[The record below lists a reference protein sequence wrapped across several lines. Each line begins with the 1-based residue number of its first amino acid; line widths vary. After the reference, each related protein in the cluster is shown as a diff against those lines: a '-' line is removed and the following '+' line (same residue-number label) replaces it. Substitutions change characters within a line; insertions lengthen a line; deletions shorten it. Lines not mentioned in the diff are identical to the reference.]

1 MTISNS
7 SRCNLP
13 LILACLM
20 LFSWSAASMA
30 ATPQN
35 LTIVNQ
41 TGEDLLNIHLQRGKV
56 TQFMRLDMTPG
67 NSEEIEN
74 PGGTAELR
82 LDTGLAL
89 WTFSRVPLGQAKSLT
104 FGPQPDALTVATGKG
119 ESLQFRA
126 GMRSLLP
133 DENSGPVCALDQFRP
148 GMRMKDVC
156 ALLDQSPPHD
166 DNDAVL
172 TSLGFAGMVWA
183 ARLLPGQVENGKP
196 GIARTKGPD
205 RLEHMELRRKL
216 DAATLNK
223 LLTTLYAQGYAPW
236 QAELPGLDMNFVEMP
251 KTDTAKHREILQQVL
266 DYFMSA
272 GQGEAT
278 IMLAPASMLP
288 QLADADKPQSDVQL
302 FTLTLRHS
310 SKNLVVDV
318 AAYQASEG
326 GR

>member
-1 MTISNS
+1 
-7 SRCNLP
+7 
-13 LILACLM
+13 
-20 LFSWSAASMA
+20 
-30 ATPQN
+30 
-35 LTIVNQ
+35 
-41 TGEDLLNIHLQRGKV
+41 
-56 TQFMRLDMTPG
+56 
-67 NSEEIEN
+67 
-74 PGGTAELR
+74 
-82 LDTGLAL
+82 
-89 WTFSRVPLGQAKSLT
+89 
-104 FGPQPDALTVATGKG
+104 
-119 ESLQFRA
+119 
-126 GMRSLLP
+126 
-133 DENSGPVCALDQFRP
+133 
-148 GMRMKDVC
+148 MRMKDVC

-196 GIARTKGPD
+196 GIARTNGPD

-278 IMLAPASMLP
+278 IMLAPAAMLP
-288 QLADADKPQSDVQL
+288 KLADADKPQSDVQL

>member
-1 MTISNS
+1 
-7 SRCNLP
+7 
-13 LILACLM
+13 
-20 LFSWSAASMA
+20 MA
-30 ATPQN
+30 AAPQN
-35 LTIVNQ
+35 LTIANN

-56 TQFMRLDMTPG
+56 TQFMRLDMPPG
-67 NSEEIEN
+67 GSEEIEN
-74 PGGTAELR
+74 PGGMVELR

-89 WTFSRVPLGQAKSLT
+89 WTFSRVPLAQAVSLT
-104 FGPQPDALTVATGKG
+104 FGPQPDTLTLMMGKG
-119 ESLQFRA
+119 DNRQFSARV
-126 GMRSLLP
+126 RSLLP

-148 GMRMKDVC
+148 GMYMKDVC

-183 ARLLPGQVENGKP
+183 ARLLPGQAENGKS
-196 GIARTKGPD
+196 GLFRSAGPD

-223 LLTTLYAQGYAPW
+223 LLATLYAQGYAPW

-251 KTDTAKHREILQQVL
+251 KSDSARHKEILQQVL
-266 DYFMSA
+266 DYFMAS

-278 IMLAPASMLP
+278 VMLAPSAMLP
-288 QLADADKPQSDVQL
+288 NLADADKPQSDVQL

>member
-20 LFSWSAASMA
+20 LFLWSTASMA

-41 TGEDLLNIHLQRGKV
+41 TGEDLLNIHLQKGKV

-148 GMRMKDVC
+148 GMRM
-156 ALLDQSPPHD
+156 
-166 DNDAVL
+166 
-172 TSLGFAGMVWA
+172 
-183 ARLLPGQVENGKP
+183 
-196 GIARTKGPD
+196 
-205 RLEHMELRRKL
+205 
-216 DAATLNK
+216 
-223 LLTTLYAQGYAPW
+223 
-236 QAELPGLDMNFVEMP
+236 
-251 KTDTAKHREILQQVL
+251 
-266 DYFMSA
+266 
-272 GQGEAT
+272 
-278 IMLAPASMLP
+278 
-288 QLADADKPQSDVQL
+288 
-302 FTLTLRHS
+302 
-310 SKNLVVDV
+310 
-318 AAYQASEG
+318 
-326 GR
+326 

>member
-7 SRCNLP
+7 SRRALP
-13 LILACLM
+13 LILVGFIFL
-20 LFSWSAASMA
+20 LWSAASMA
-30 ATPQN
+30 AAPQSLSIAN
-35 LTIVNQ
+35 KTD
-41 TGEDLLNIHLQRGKV
+41 EDLLNIHLQRGKV
-56 TQFMRLDMTPG
+56 TQFMRLDMPPG
-67 NSEEIEN
+67 GSEEIEN
-74 PGGTAELR
+74 PGGTVELR

-89 WTFSRVPLGQAKSLT
+89 WTFSRVPLAQAVSIT
-104 FGPQPDALTVATGKG
+104 FGPQPDTLTLIAGKG
-119 ESLQFRA
+119 NSRQFSARV
-126 GMRSLLP
+126 RSLLP
-133 DENSGPVCALDQFRP
+133 DENSGPVCNLDQFRP
-148 GMRMKDVC
+148 GMHMKDVC

-183 ARLLPGQVENGKP
+183 ARLLPGQAENGKS
-196 GIARTKGPD
+196 GILRSTGPD

-251 KTDTAKHREILQQVL
+251 KSDTAKHKEILQKVL
-266 DYFMSA
+266 DYFLAS

-278 IMLAPASMLP
+278 VMLAPAAMLP
-288 QLADADKPQSDVQL
+288 KLADADKPQSDVQL

>member
-1 MTISNS
+1 MIISNS
-7 SRCNLP
+7 SRLGLP
-13 LILACLM
+13 LVLACFIFL
-20 LFSWSAASMA
+20 LWSTASMA
-30 ATPQN
+30 AAPQN
-35 LTIVNQ
+35 LSIANN
-41 TGEDLLNIHLQRGKV
+41 TGEDLLNIHLQKGKV
-56 TQFMRLDMTPG
+56 TQFMRLDMPPG
-67 NSEEIEN
+67 GSEEIEN
-74 PGGTAELR
+74 PGGTVELR

-89 WTFSRVPLGQAKSLT
+89 WTFSRVPLAQAASLT
-104 FGPQPDALTVATGKG
+104 FGPQPDTLTLVTGKG
-119 ESLQFRA
+119 DKRQFSAR
-126 GMRSLLP
+126 MRSLLP

-148 GMRMKDVC
+148 GMHMKDVC

-183 ARLLPGQVENGKP
+183 ARLLPGQAENGKS
-196 GIARTKGPD
+196 GIFRSAGPD

-216 DAATLNK
+216 DAATLHK

-236 QAELPGLDMNFVEMP
+236 QAEFPGLDMNFVEMP
-251 KTDTAKHREILQQVL
+251 KSDSARHKEILQQVL
-266 DYFMSA
+266 DYFMAS

-278 IMLAPASMLP
+278 VMLAPSAMLP
-288 QLADADKPQSDVQL
+288 NLADADKPQSDVQL